1 MNKTEIIR
9 KLNELEFD
17 KEDYWL
23 ITGGAM
29 VIRGIREETHDID
42 LGCTGKLADALE
54 AKGYPVQHTADG
66 KKKFVISPD
75 VEIFEE
81 WLYDRIETVEEIPVI
96 SIRGLMEMKES
107 LGREKDKKDIAL
119 IRAYIKTAAAAD
131 APVRKLV
138 KPSYP

>member
-1 MNKTEIIR
+1 MTETTEREPYFSKRHERTAEMNKTEIIR

-66 KKKFVISPD
+66 KRKFVISPD

-81 WLYDRIETVEEIPVI
+81 WLYFHQGPDGNERIAGAGK
-96 SIRGLMEMKES
+96 R
-107 LGREKDKKDIAL
+107 
-119 IRAYIKTAAAAD
+119 
-131 APVRKLV
+131 
-138 KPSYP
+138 